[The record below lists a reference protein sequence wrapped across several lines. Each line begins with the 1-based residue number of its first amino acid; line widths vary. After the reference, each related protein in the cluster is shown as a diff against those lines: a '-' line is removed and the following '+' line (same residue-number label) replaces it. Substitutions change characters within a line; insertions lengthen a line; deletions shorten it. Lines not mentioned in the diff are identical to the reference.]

1 MFVGAR
7 GPALRTP
14 VSAAQPQVLI
24 ERPSERRGIMGM
36 GSQPGVAATTTTGG
50 GGGGGG
56 TPTQLAIRTQPAVT
70 APWTAFSTAPV
81 IPPIDLTPVAKAIDH
96 MAQVVATL
104 KPEKEHP
111 PKNKK
116 RRHEFTY
123 DETGKKWMVTS
134 ENEE

>member
-1 MFVGAR
+1 MGRLTHVIANLPKPEAPVVNIPPH
-7 GPALRTP
+7 PAP
-14 VSAAQPQVLI
+14 VINVPQ
-24 ERPSERRGIMGM
+24 
-36 GSQPGVAATTTTGG
+36 Q
-50 GGGGGG
+50 
-56 TPTQLAIRTQPAVT
+56 
-70 APWTAFSTAPV
+70 APPV

-104 KPEKEHP
+104 KPEKDAKPIQRIPSEAQRHP